1 MYKTPSPSRLSYLFS
16 IIAWSIILSSCI
28 IFFDQVEHIGN
39 WTPSW
44 LARID
49 TLGIVFTSLA
59 TAAFITSIISWVFR
73 EIRHSGVI
81 ENIIVRRFLP
91 IIRFFIISGIWFVTL
106 FQILEKL
113 NVDTRSILTGA
124 WIWWAILAF
133 AAKDVMTNLFGS
145 LSILLGRI
153 FDIGEDI
160 RIRMRFWLIH
170 EGTVEEITLNYT
182 KLTKTTGEVIY
193 IPNRTVYTE
202 VVENISRERYCTYTY
217 IIPFSKAT
225 SNARDI
231 KQRLRII
238 EWKLSQYNPL
248 LIEWETENT
257 NAGDFTYKVSV
268 QFPEENTTVD
278 TEIRLYLTEHIFRG

>member
-1 MYKTPSPSRLSYLFS
+1 MYKKPSPSRISYVFS
-16 IIAWSIILSSCI
+16 IVAWGIILSSCV
-28 IFFDQVEHIGN
+28 IFFDQVENIGN
-39 WTPSW
+39 WTPAW

-49 TLGIVFTSLA
+49 TIGVIFTSLS
-59 TAAFITSIISWVFR
+59 TAAVINSIISLVFR

-91 IIRFFIISGIWFVTL
+91 IIRFFIITGIWFITL
-106 FQILEKL
+106 FNILEKL
-113 NVDTRSILTGA
+113 NIDTRSILTGA
-124 WIWWAILAF
+124 GIWWAILAF

-160 RIRMRFWLIH
+160 RIRLRFGLIY

-182 KLTKTTGEVIY
+182 KLTRVTGEVLY
-193 IPNRTVYTE
+193 IPNRTIYAE
-202 VVENISRERYCTYTY
+202 AVENISRERYHTYTY

-238 EWKLSQYNPL
+238 EGKLSEYNPL
-248 LIEWETENT
+248 SIEWETENT
-257 NAGDFTYKVSV
+257 NAWDFTYKVSI
-268 QFPEENTTVD
+268 QFPEENMTID
-278 TEIRLYLTEHIFRG
+278 TEIRIYLTEHIFRG